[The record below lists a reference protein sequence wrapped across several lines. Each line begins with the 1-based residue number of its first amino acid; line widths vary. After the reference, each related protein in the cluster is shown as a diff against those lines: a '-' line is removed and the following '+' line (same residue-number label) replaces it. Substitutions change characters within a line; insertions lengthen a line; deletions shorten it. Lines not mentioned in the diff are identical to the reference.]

1 MKGSTMNP
9 DKQPS
14 RILIMTAVEAERDSV
29 LRGLKGSPIFD
40 VLLAGVGSASAA
52 ASTAKALATSK
63 YDLVISAGIGGGFI
77 GRADLGSIVIADK
90 IIAAD
95 LGVQT
100 AEGFSSV
107 DELGFGS
114 SLIQPYGPLVTK
126 LSEALHSAGFPV
138 HTGPIITVSTA
149 TGTTATT
156 IERAERVPG
165 VCAEAMEGYGV
176 AIAAT
181 LYDLPVLEIRT
192 ISNAVGPRDRA
203 AWRMKEAFDA
213 LEATSSILLEVLT

>member
-1 MKGSTMNP
+1 MNP
-9 DKQPS
+9 DKQRS
-14 RILIMTAVEAERDSV
+14 RILIMTAVEAERDAV
-29 LRGLKGSPIFD
+29 LRGLKGSPKFD

-52 ASTAKALATSK
+52 AYTAKALAVTE

-77 GRADLGSIVIADK
+77 GIAEVGSIVIADN

-100 AEGFSSV
+100 AEGFCTV

-114 SLIQPYGPLVTK
+114 SHIQPHAPLITRLRESLYLAG
-126 LSEALHSAGFPV
+126 LSV

-149 TGTTATT
+149 TGTAVTAT
-156 IERAERVPG
+156 ERAGQVPG
-165 VCAEAMEGYGV
+165 VSAEAMEGYGV

-181 LYDLPVLEIRT
+181 IYNLPVLEIRT
-192 ISNAVGPRDRA
+192 ISNAVGPRDRT